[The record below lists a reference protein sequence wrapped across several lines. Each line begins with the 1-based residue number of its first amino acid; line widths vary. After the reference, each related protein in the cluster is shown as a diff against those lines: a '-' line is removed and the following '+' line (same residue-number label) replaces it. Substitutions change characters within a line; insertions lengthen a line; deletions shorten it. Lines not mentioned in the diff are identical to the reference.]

1 MKHTNYLRG
10 LFASLAIL
18 LASSVS
24 WAAPHAVE
32 DVFQAN
38 GVYFKITD
46 LATEWEAGKVII
58 INPENVKETDTW
70 DHDGDGYTPKV
81 PIEPSHGLESHIY
94 KTPNVKPTGEI
105 TIPELVSDE
114 NADDTEK
121 GFKYQVTEVG
131 YAAFAYCKEIT
142 SIELPGS
149 ITKVG
154 GYAFYDCDG
163 LTKLTFKATT
173 VPTFGT
179 DVLGSVD
186 LSNVSLNTPKGVD
199 YTTTIPS
206 LATASKTEIEVVN
219 VNVSA
224 EKVDATP
231 LTLGT
236 KVQYAYNYTGLEV
249 NKDSATFYT
258 TPVLTN
264 IKLVKWEVRDA
275 SNNIISTIN
284 VDYSNGAVDKK
295 QSFTWKPTTA
305 TGAPFKVVA
314 VYDEVVKLTIDA
326 YPTEAVDATSLSDLQ
341 TKFAVEYPKGSTIK
355 LNATALTPEDGYEFK
370 WWKASDGTTTSHFL
384 TDGVTVTMDGAKTY
398 TAVFE
403 KAEYPVVISAKAP
416 EMGTVE
422 ITDDMLA
429 IGEKT
434 KVKAVPA
441 TGYKFDKW
449 ELTGFTPADPAVAE
463 IEVEMGTDKKI
474 SGNALFKAEQ
484 YTVKSTATTGGKITT
499 TNAANPVA
507 TDEATVAYHTNFF
520 VNAIPDAGYVIEKW
534 TIDGKDIASN
544 ETSHSFLVEKA
555 ADVTVTF
562 KAVEYAVNVAA
573 DVAAFG
579 TATTDKTTA
588 KYGETVNI
596 TATPAVGHHF
606 VRWSDGV
613 VDAERNNITVKGDI
627 NLVAIFDTNTLY
639 VEAKAENAE
648 MGQVNGGNKVVAF
661 EGTATLYAVPAY
673 GYVFDKW
680 TVDVE
685 DQLGADGTTVIS
697 PAHSAEITD
706 NPKTTTVRANEH
718 WTAKFKK
725 AEYTITTSA
734 TKGTVAASTLK
745 AEYLSVVHL
754 TATPDEGYHFV
765 KWSDGSTNADYD
777 ILVQGDVNLTA
788 EFAINKYSVSAKAD
802 DAAQGAVLADPTAAT
817 VEFGTAVKF
826 TAQPETGYHF
836 VRWNNGLTENPLTV
850 NVKDNVDLVAEFA
863 INEYT
868 LTTTVLATPEMGS
881 VEGNKGTYKYGET
894 ANLTAKPATG
904 YRHVGWTLDG
914 SAEGIGVM
922 SLDMKADHKVVA
934 NFEPIEYTITVSTP
948 DATKGTVSGGG
959 KFDFHK
965 TVKLVATPADHYHF
979 VKWSDGVTNASRE
992 FLVQEDVTLT
1002 AEFAIDQ
1009 VTVEGYPFN
1018 DETEKGSVKQFVE
1031 GAEKGVNTAVVYDY
1045 GTNVV
1050 LKAIPAEGY
1059 HFVKWS
1065 DETTNADH
1073 KVINVK
1079 KDIELIAFFA
1089 INVYEVSSEPN
1100 FYKWGKVTITG
1111 ADGKPRTSF
1120 EHGEKVTL
1128 KAEAYDGHKFV
1139 YWRKVKGLDIN
1150 NPDKLEFLDEVKYTA
1165 NPLTFTAKE
1174 GVSYVAF
1181 FTGDGTDYDDLAG
1194 FGLAEG
1200 ETTGIAGAKADVANG
1215 EAYDLQGR
1223 RVNDTTKAGVYV
1235 IGGKKVVKK

>member
-24 WAAPHAVE
+24 WAAKDF
-32 DVFQAN
+32 DVDK
-38 GVYFKITD
+38 VYYKITTPT
-46 LATEWEAGKVII
+46 TEPFVAGEVSVV
-58 INPENVKETDTW
+58 NPEESTDPINVLK
-70 DHDGDGYTPKV
+70 
-81 PIEPSHGLESHIY
+81 SAIY
-94 KTPNVKPTGEI
+94 QGTNVKPTGDI
-105 TIPELVSDE
+105 SIPEYVE
-114 NADDTEK
+114 NE
-121 GFKYQVTEVG
+121 GFRYKVTAVG
-131 YAAFAYCKEIT
+131 YAAFAYCDGIT
-142 SIELPGS
+142 SVTLPNTVAS
-149 ITKVG
+149 VG
-154 GYAFYDCDG
+154 HYAFYDCDG
-163 LTKLTFKATT
+163 LKKLVFKRETA
-173 VPTFGT
+173 PTFGT
-179 DVLGSVD
+179 DVFGSVD
-186 LSNVSLNTPKGVD
+186 MDNVSISTPKWD
-199 YTTTIPS
+199 NYKT
-206 LATASKTEIEVVN
+206 LADFATASEGDEISLAKITLKAVKAEIADE
-219 VNVSA
+219 SA
-224 EKVDATP
+224 NSLKIGTATSDDVKF
-231 LTLGT
+231 G
-236 KVQYAYNYTGLEV
+236 YTYDGLEV
-249 NKDSATFYT
+249 GKDKASFVVEPIDPTTLGRKLLKWVVNDKDGNEVTHKDVVYDKSGVASKQTFDWI
-258 TPVLTN
+258 PVAD
-264 IKLVKWEVRDA
+264 KEGPFQVRAVYALVK
-275 SNNIISTIN
+275 T
-284 VDYSNGAVDKK
+284 
-295 QSFTWKPTTA
+295 FT
-305 TGAPFKVVA
+305 
-314 VYDEVVKLTIDA
+314 LDA
-326 YPTEAVDATSLSDLQ
+326 YPTEAVAAIKLTELKTNFDG
-341 TKFAVEYPKGSTIK
+341 EYPDGAKIELKASDF
-355 LNATALTPEDGYEFK
+355 TPEDGYEFK

-384 TDGVTVTMDGAKTY
+384 TDGVTVTMDKALTY

-403 KAEYPVVISAKAP
+403 KAEYPVVISADAP

-441 TGYKFDKW
+441 TGYEFDKW
-449 ELTGFTPADPAVAE
+449 ELTGFTPADATVAE
-463 IEVEMGTDKKI
+463 IEVEMGADKKI
-474 SGNALFKAEQ
+474 TGTATFKAKR

-507 TDEATVAYHTNFF
+507 TDEATVDYHTNFF

-544 ETSHSFLVEKA
+544 EPSHSFLVEGEDA
-555 ADVTVTF
+555 AKPIEVIVTF

-579 TATTDKTTA
+579 TATTDKNTA
-588 KYGETVNI
+588 KYGEKVNI
-596 TATPAVGHHF
+596 TATPEVGHSF

-613 VDAERNNITVKGDI
+613 VDAERPITVTGDV

-661 EGTATLYAVPAY
+661 EGTATLEAVPAY

-685 DQLGADGTTVIS
+685 DQLGADGTIVIN

-725 AEYTITTSA
+725 AEYTITTAATNGTVDASA
-734 TKGTVAASTLK
+734 TT

-754 TATPDEGYHFV
+754 TATPAEGYHFV

-777 ILVQGDVNLTA
+777 ILVQGNVNLTA

-802 DAAQGAVLADPTAAT
+802 DAAQGAVLADPAAAM
-817 VEFGTAVKF
+817 VDYGTAVKF

-836 VRWNNGLTENPLTV
+836 VRWNNGLTENPLTI

-881 VEGNKGTYKYGET
+881 VEGNKGTYKYGEQ
-894 ANLTAKPATG
+894 AGIKAVPATG
-904 YRHVGWTLDG
+904 YKFIGWTLDG
-914 SAEGIGVM
+914 SEAGIGDI
-922 SLDMKADHKVVA
+922 SIDMKADHKLVA

-948 DATKGTVSGGG
+948 DATKGSVSGGG

-965 TVKLVATPADHYHF
+965 TVTLVATPNDHYHF

-1031 GAEKGVNTAVVYDY
+1031 GTEKGVNTAVVYDY

-1100 FYKWGKVTITG
+1100 FYKWGVVTITG

-1128 KAEAYDGHKFV
+1128 TAKANDGHKFL

-1181 FTGDGTDYDDLAG
+1181 FSGDGSDYDDLVG

-1200 ETTGIAGAKADVANG
+1200 ETTGIVGAKADAANG